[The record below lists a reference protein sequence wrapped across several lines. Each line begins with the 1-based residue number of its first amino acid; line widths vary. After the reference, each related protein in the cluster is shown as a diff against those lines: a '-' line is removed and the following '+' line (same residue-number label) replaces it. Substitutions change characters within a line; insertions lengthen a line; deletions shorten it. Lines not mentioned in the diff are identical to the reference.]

1 MEESKEVR
9 EYRRLLDKGS
19 DAFQTLRHLPSYG
32 KNHWDRLFHQ
42 VRSTNRSRSSLRLR
56 RLRRPSPSRVRSRP
70 ARRSR
75 LDVWK
80 FDVFPAEERADEVN
94 LPLSLPFARSQA
106 FKTFARLWKFQQDH
120 RDALTEAGLKRWEI
134 GEIASRIGQLY
145 YNFYLCTSDTRFL
158 REAHTFYDAIRARG
172 YFADCHETPALA
184 LKQLRYQAR
193 HILVCVLLDKGDAA
207 MEALDSWQ
215 THIETYARARH
226 SSDAAE
232 WHAAAVEAR
241 AFVAANFA
249 PPAKNEFAIARGSR
263 RMDPAR
269 LGVSAPEPDAPS
281 EGRARRSSGAAP
293 SASGTVNVGAAPA
306 APLHLGGVVLCS
318 HYTGQVR
325 FNELTLDA
333 FRMMRACEWDESAI
347 GEGEE
352 GADGFAREAT
362 TSVVS
367 GGGSGSRRRGRSF
380 GGSAESAD
388 DWGSTATSGS
398 GGPGESTG
406 GADARV
412 NAHKYL
418 VRHPSPRQLL
428 LAMSTAVDELPVGS
442 ALLVYISARA
452 PRSSGSRPA
461 AGLCLS
467 PAAETGNGAKA
478 PWAAMAA
485 VPVARDATK
494 VDPGATIYPSD
505 MVPFTRRSLFL
516 VVDADASRQ
525 FLALS
530 EPGGQIP
537 GGRVPVVLCA
547 PPRAPPRAPGAT
559 QAGSFFT
566 LFLTSPLAGLC
577 ALCGPAVTAQVSPD
591 AAAKFAEAER
601 ATTAE
606 WLAAALASPLSDP
619 GDKGGG
625 LDPAWARMLS
635 DPFLRMF
642 VARFAM
648 CRAMIVAHASTNGE
662 DAFVPACSP
671 PLPAALEPEA
681 CAPGV
686 LALARAIGCERE
698 FNIHIAA

>member
-1 MEESKEVR
+1 MSV
-9 EYRRLLDKGS
+9 
-19 DAFQTLRHLPSYG
+19 T
-32 KNHWDRLFHQ
+32 
-42 VRSTNRSRSSLRLR
+42 VSRSLETRASVSVGRFGIR
-56 RLRRPSPSRVRSRP
+56 CI
-70 ARRSR
+70 
-75 LDVWK
+75 
-80 FDVFPAEERADEVN
+80 PAEKSADEVN
-94 LPLSLPFARSQA
+94 LPRARLPVARSQA
-106 FKTFARLWKFQQDH
+106 FRTFARLWKFQQDY

-145 YNFYLCTSDTRFL
+145 YNFYLRTSDTRFL
-158 REAHTFYDAIRARG
+158 REAYAFYDAVRARG
-172 YFADCHETPALA
+172 YFADCDETPTLA

-193 HILVCVLLDKGDAA
+193 HILVCVLLDKADAA
-207 MEALDSWQ
+207 MEALESWH
-215 THIETYARARH
+215 TRIEAYARSRY

-232 WHAAAVEAR
+232 WHAAALEAR

-249 PPAKNEFAIARGSR
+249 PPARNEFAVARGSR

-269 LGVSAPEPDAPS
+269 LGVSAPELDASS
-281 EGRARRSSGAAP
+281 EGRARRSSGAAS
-293 SASGTVNVGAAPA
+293 SASGAVAVGSAPA

-318 HYTGQVR
+318 HYAGQVR

-333 FRMMRACEWDESAI
+333 FRMMRACEWDESVI
-347 GEGEE
+347 GDGED

-367 GGGSGSRRRGRSF
+367 GGGSGSRRRRRSF
-380 GGSAESAD
+380 RRSAESAD
-388 DWGSTATSGS
+388 DWESTVTSGS
-398 GGPGESTG
+398 GGPGEQAG
-406 GADARV
+406 GADARE

-418 VRHPSPRQLL
+418 VRHPSPRQML
-428 LAMSTAVDELPVGS
+428 LAMSTAVDELPAGS

-452 PRSSGSRPA
+452 PWGSGSRPE

-467 PAAETGNGAKA
+467 PAAETGNGGKA

-485 VPVARDATK
+485 APVARDATK
-494 VDPGATIYPSD
+494 VDPNTTIYPSD

-516 VVDADASRQ
+516 IVDADVSRQ

-530 EPGGQIP
+530 EPGGQVP

-547 PPRAPPRAPGAT
+547 PPCAPPKAPGAT

-566 LFLTSPLAGLC
+566 LFLTSPLAGIC

-591 AAAKFAEAER
+591 AAARFAEAER

-606 WLAAALASPLSDP
+606 WLAAASASPLSEP

-648 CRAMIVAHASTNGE
+648 CRAMIAAHASTNGE
-662 DAFVPACSP
+662 DSFAPTCSP
-671 PLPAALEPEA
+671 PLPAALGPEA

-686 LALARAIGCERE
+686 LALSRAIGCEWE
-698 FNIHIAA
+698 FKTSRA